1 MLQVHTCVSVH
12 CDQCGDAL
20 GDPGFEAHYPTER
33 SALTAAT
40 ASRWRTDRGRR
51 LLCSAC
57 TPVLTCEAEGHQFS
71 RWRHPVTAEGH
82 PAGSE
87 YRHCW
92 RCCRHESRPATRTVV
107 DGAEGVDVAGE
118 VW

>member
-20 GDPGFEAHYPTER
+20 GGPAFQAHYRTEKA
-33 SALTAAT
+33 ALDAA
-40 ASRWRTDRGRR
+40 AAQRWRLGPGRR

-57 TPVLTCEAEGHQFS
+57 APVLTCEAQGHEFS
-71 RWRHPVTAEGH
+71 AWRHPITSDGQ
-82 PAGSE
+82 PASSQ

-92 RCCRHESRPATRTVV
+92 RCCRHESRPATPRPC
-107 DGAEGVDVAGE
+107 GEDVAR
-118 VW
+118 